1 MKQNFT
7 FLFLLFLTT
16 VFGQKTV
23 NDSLISDYEK
33 ESLNLIHNTSKL
45 KDLNKTDENFY
56 FRLNNYNITIEL
68 FEDKN
73 GILNLESIQYYIQ
86 GKNNKDIDTLINRTK
101 HKQETALWLYENIEK
116 GNLEQKT
123 PAKNKFTGKSGVFM
137 PDDYYL
143 EFSNKEN
150 YTIKAFHYSNLDT
163 ISKNYTLKNLIDDL
177 YKKIDSENIEET
189 FKNNLPSDFTYRR
202 FHYGFYKIANSS
214 LQLGYYSNVRL
225 PMGFSFYYNLRKVKK
240 KYLNIGSGFILQN
253 NFKDNIHF
261 EADLTKRGIFKDR
274 KNYTD
279 SFRITYEFNK
289 LNYIKTISNFEN
301 YKIIYAGTIDKYF
314 SFDLGYNQL
323 KNEKIS
329 DGFSIGISKNY
340 ESIHL
345 EPFYKLDYFQNK
357 ITNYKIGFYKSFPI
371 KTDKKSFR
379 IYTNLFYEKTFD
391 FRSLNFSLY
400 IPIKEWTI
408 N

>member
-23 NDSLISDYEK
+23 NDSLISITEK
-33 ESLNLIHNTSKL
+33 EYIYQIQGILKL
-45 KDLNKTDENFY
+45 KNLNKTDENFY
-56 FRLNNYNITIEL
+56 FRVNNYNISIEL
-68 FEDKN
+68 IQDKN

-86 GKNNKDIDTLINRTK
+86 GKNNKDTDTIINRIK
-101 HKQETALWLYENIEK
+101 HNQETALWLFENIKK
-116 GNLEQKT
+116 GNIENII
-123 PAKNKFTGKSGVFM
+123 PAKKKDSGKAGILM
-137 PDDYYL
+137 TDDYYL

-177 YKKIDSENIEET
+177 YKKIDTENIEKT

-214 LQLGYYSNVRL
+214 LQFGYYSNVRL
-225 PMGFSFYYNLRKVKK
+225 PMGFSFYYNLRKAKK
-240 KYLNIGSGFILQN
+240 KYLNIGSGIILQN

-323 KNEKIS
+323 KNEKTS

-345 EPFYKLDYFQNK
+345 EPFYKLDCFQNK

-379 IYTNLFYEKTFD
+379 IYTSLFYEKTFD

-400 IPIKEWTI
+400 VPIKYWTI